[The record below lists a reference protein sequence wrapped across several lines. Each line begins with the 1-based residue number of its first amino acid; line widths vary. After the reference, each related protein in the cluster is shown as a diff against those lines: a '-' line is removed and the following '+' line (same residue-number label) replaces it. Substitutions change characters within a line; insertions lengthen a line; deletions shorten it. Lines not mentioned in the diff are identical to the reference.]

1 MTGGQ
6 EVRMDINEKL
16 MGLETVTGIP
26 VYPDEVPEG
35 NETGICFTYE
45 DERPVLYGDDRPLA
59 DTAYIQINMYTSARL
74 NYMNLKHKL
83 RNYLEAEGF
92 RVTSI
97 ASWIEKELTETER
110 TRHTTFDVNYTKPRE
125 KEE

>member
-1 MTGGQ
+1 
-6 EVRMDINEKL
+6 MDVNARL
-16 MGLETVTGIP
+16 MGLKTVTGIE

-35 NETGICFTYE
+35 QETGICFTYE
-45 DERPVLYGDDRPLA
+45 DERPVLYGNNRPMA

-74 NYMNLKHKL
+74 NYMNLKHKV
-83 RNYLEAEGF
+83 RDYLEAEGF

-110 TRHTTFDVNYTKPRE
+110 TRHTVFEANYTEPRK

>member
-1 MTGGQ
+1 
-6 EVRMDINEKL
+6 MDVNEKL
-16 MGLETVTGIP
+16 MGIEAVTGIP

-45 DERPVLYGDDRPLA
+45 DERPVLYGNDLPVA
-59 DTAYIQINMYTSARL
+59 DIVYIQINMYTSARL
-74 NYMNLKHKL
+74 NYMNLKHKI
-83 RNYLEAEGF
+83 RDYLEAEGF
-92 RVTSI
+92 SVTST

-110 TRHTTFDVNYTKPRE
+110 TRHTVFEANYTEPRK